1 MNATPFWSIC
11 KTKLDVTNLK
21 DISNSNIILYD
32 ITILSFWA
40 DVRQVSQSNNNR
52 EDRIIMNCKQGRLRS
67 IVAKLIEN

>member
-32 ITILSFWA
+32 VTILSFWA